1 MPTTGLG
8 GRDGGVLEL
17 LEPPRMP
24 KRVSR
29 PLSGQG
35 SFSRILRTFRR
46 AGVSNSPGSLMPS
59 GLPRKETLGSSVNNA
74 RGRSYGRGVAPHDPG
89 AIGPGLCGF
98 PGIIL
103 LGSSVNRARRRDGAS
118 RPGPDWSS
126 ADLRRRA
133 SVRPAVGCGGL
144 SVPVWGQEVPQRGQE
159 LVGCLLG
166 EPVPGAGNDDALHV
180 VRELLLNRIGLLA

>member
-1 MPTTGLG
+1 MSETH
-8 GRDGGVLEL
+8 
-17 LEPPRMP
+17 
-24 KRVSR
+24 
-29 PLSGQG
+29 
-35 SFSRILRTFRR
+35 
-46 AGVSNSPGSLMPS
+46 
-59 GLPRKETLGSSVNNA
+59 LPRISLLVISLITASS
-74 RGRSYGRGVAPHDPG
+74 RSYGRGVASHGPG

-98 PGIIL
+98 PGITL

-159 LVGCLLG
+159 LVECLLG